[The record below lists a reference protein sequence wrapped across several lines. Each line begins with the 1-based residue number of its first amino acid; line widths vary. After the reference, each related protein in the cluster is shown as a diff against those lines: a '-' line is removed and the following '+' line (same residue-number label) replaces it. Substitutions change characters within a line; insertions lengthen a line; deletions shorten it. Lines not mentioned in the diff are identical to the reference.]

1 MLSFIIQ
8 FIQTFQF
15 SLQDWI
21 RAAIQS
27 FVHCNISIGAS
38 VTDLM
43 HRTQCCVFKPHKN
56 WATSLRARVTNCLQS
71 FFITQLWAP
80 HKKPRNSS
88 RKESDLVWLSIDN
101 SWLQNATI
109 WQQNFYSRSGILG
122 FTINI
127 WWGLFTSIFGECLDM
142 RKF

>member
-109 WQQNFYSRSGILG
+109 WQQNFYSRFGMLG